1 MIRAF
6 FSNKTPVHFTALN
19 MQVAVQKYMKI
30 AMELA
35 TSTELPP
42 LSQGQVHQDMRIHN
56 SMQGQKPNAIKI
68 RVIYTNTQS
77 GQKVE
82 ETKVI
87 NALPSA

>member
-6 FSNKTPVHFTALN
+6 FSNLTPIHFTGLN

-42 LSQGQVHQDMRIHN
+42 LSQG
-56 SMQGQKPNAIKI
+56 
-68 RVIYTNTQS
+68 
-77 GQKVE
+77 
-82 ETKVI
+82 
-87 NALPSA
+87 